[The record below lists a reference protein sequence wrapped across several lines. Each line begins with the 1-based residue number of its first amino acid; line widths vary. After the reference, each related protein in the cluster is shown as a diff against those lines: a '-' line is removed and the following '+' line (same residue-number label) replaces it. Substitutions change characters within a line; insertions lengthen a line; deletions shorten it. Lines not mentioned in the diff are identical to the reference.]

1 MAQHITQS
9 CHTCQLSKNPPKPQ
23 KGIYRPVHTG
33 TPWEILSMDVVGP
46 ITPPSNGYKYIL
58 SCKVSSNNLTEA
70 VYTPDYHNNLDLL
83 LLLLIGLFHE
93 MD

>member
-1 MAQHITQS
+1 
-9 CHTCQLSKNPPKPQ
+9 
-23 KGIYRPVHTG
+23 
-33 TPWEILSMDVVGP
+33 MDVVGP

-70 VYTPDYHNNLDLL
+70 VYTLDYHNNFDLL